1 MHNSV
6 DFAIKGNSLSNAL
19 SYKVLWSYL
28 SGSGVGTCYIAEL
41 FHDFGYIGVAIGSI
55 IYGYVMQKINRIWN
69 SCHNNIWIVAVGFAM
84 VEAFIK
90 APRWNYDI
98 FVAYFLDLGM
108 WMAFGS
114 ILILKLLC
122 RK

>member
-1 MHNSV
+1 M
-6 DFAIKGNSLSNAL
+6 
-19 SYKVLWSYL
+19 
-28 SGSGVGTCYIAEL
+28 
-41 FHDFGYIGVAIGSI
+41 
-55 IYGYVMQKINRIWN
+55 
-69 SCHNNIWIVAVGFAM
+69 AVGFAM

-114 ILILKLLC
+114 VFIVYKLLH